1 MITLKQKIIIFLI
14 IILIIQVLITLYLL
28 YDYFIIKNKYNV
40 INTNNKKE
48 NFYYFTPWDINS
60 VIIKYC
66 ETPRKCQLLKYNS
79 RGLKNYTTL
88 ASNNDTKSIN
98 KFFIKNGPEIY
109 DNENGGVG
117 LFFNDVDYIN
127 KQRILYV
134 TSDNGIS
141 IVSDAIVPAWSV
153 DIYSTFYFRKV
164 GNNQYKIFNNS
175 NDNKNL
181 CYISLN
187 SGNVTTSNDLVLG
200 LYGSSANFIID
211 DPNNQIPILNSIL
224 ITYVGKNGGILKY
237 NTAGLKNYMTIGIS
251 NNTVPINQLFLKN
264 DSNVYDNVNSG
275 VGLYFY
281 DIDNT
286 KKFIYVNNGINIVS
300 DATDF
305 PKDQSNQIN
314 FIFYFVK
321 VDTNKYKITNNSND
335 DKSRCYI
342 SFYKGDTTDNDLVL
356 GYSKDAVIFTIYDSN
371 NIIPVTVALISQNTT
386 PLNTINSDRLATI
399 SENQKTIDYKLSPIV
414 KIL

>member
-1 MITLKQKIIIFLI
+1 
-14 IILIIQVLITLYLL
+14 
-28 YDYFIIKNKYNV
+28 
-40 INTNNKKE
+40 
-48 NFYYFTPWDINS
+48 
-60 VIIKYC
+60 
-66 ETPRKCQLLKYNS
+66 
-79 RGLKNYTTL
+79 
-88 ASNNDTKSIN
+88 
-98 KFFIKNGPEIY
+98 
-109 DNENGGVG
+109 
-117 LFFNDVDYIN
+117 
-127 KQRILYV
+127 
-134 TSDNGIS
+134 
-141 IVSDAIVPAWSV
+141 
-153 DIYSTFYFRKV
+153 
-164 GNNQYKIFNNS
+164 
-175 NDNKNL
+175 
-181 CYISLN
+181 
-187 SGNVTTSNDLVLG
+187 
-200 LYGSSANFIID
+200 
-211 DPNNQIPILNSIL
+211 
-224 ITYVGKNGGILKY
+224 
-237 NTAGLKNYMTIGIS
+237 MTIGIS

-286 KKFIYVNNGINIVS
+286 KKFIYVNNGINVVS

-342 SFYKGDTTDNDLVL
+342 SFYKGDITDNDLVL